1 MENKLGGINNGHT
14 ERQRYKREPFKSIC
28 RGMPG
33 LAPLRVCCVPGK
45 NQNLQVLYWLFHYT
59 GSQEKEHAEI
69 FYNHLREF
77 HGQEISINADYPIDN
92 TNNILELLQ
101 LSAKHEAAEHDT
113 IYKSFGDKAKEEGFS
128 NIANSF
134 YMIAEIEKIHSQ
146 RFGQYAQL
154 VQNNKLFE
162 NDTPTEYI
170 CLNCG
175 HIHKGTSAPQVCP
188 VCSHNQGFFCP
199 PGRFSIW
206 KITKVSQHGQPCLL
220 FFNNHRHRKNAKT
233 PQSIMLMQLWRF
245 SITGAAQNHDW

>member
-1 MENKLGGINNGHT
+1 MVTLKDSVTKENLLKAFAG
-14 ERQRYKREPFKSIC
+14 ECQAWRRYEFAASQ
-28 RGMPG
+28 
-33 LAPLRVCCVPGK
+33 AK

-188 VCSHNQGFFCP
+188 VCSHNQGFFVRREDSP
-199 PGRFSIW
+199 FG
-206 KITKVSQHGQPCLL
+206 K
-220 FFNNHRHRKNAKT
+220 
-233 PQSIMLMQLWRF
+233 
-245 SITGAAQNHDW
+245 

>member
-1 MENKLGGINNGHT
+1 MVTLKDSVTKENLLKAFAG
-14 ERQRYKREPFKSIC
+14 ECQAWRRYEFAASQ
-28 RGMPG
+28 
-33 LAPLRVCCVPGK
+33 AK

-134 YMIAEIEKIHSQ
+134 YMIAEIEKVHSQ
-146 RFGQYAQL
+146 RFDQYAQL

-188 VCSHNQGFFCP
+188 VCSHNQGFFVRREDSP
-199 PGRFSIW
+199 FG
-206 KITKVSQHGQPCLL
+206 K
-220 FFNNHRHRKNAKT
+220 
-233 PQSIMLMQLWRF
+233 
-245 SITGAAQNHDW
+245 